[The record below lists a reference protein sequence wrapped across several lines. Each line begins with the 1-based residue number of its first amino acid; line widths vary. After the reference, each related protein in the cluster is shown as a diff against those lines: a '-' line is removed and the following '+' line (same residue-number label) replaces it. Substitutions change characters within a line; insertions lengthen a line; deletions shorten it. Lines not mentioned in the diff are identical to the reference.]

1 MRSGFATKSCE
12 VVTSSKDGRSFPPP
26 FFLSLGGCA
35 LGTIVIDCGGCTSM
49 GEKIRNRLHPCQ
61 YCAGFVNIARD
72 SSLPLTSHIHVCVSH
87 SLFLSLSLSHLS
99 ALSVVPL
106 SISFSLCFSVSVSV
120 SVCVSLSLLS
130 VYLSVP
136 LSLCLS
142 VCLSVYVS
150 VCLCLCV
157 CVSMCLSVCVSV
169 CLCFGVFVCRCVGV
183 SVSVCPCVCVSVC
196 LCVCASV
203 RLSLSCPPFLSLPS
217 LSLADTLSCLLFVC
231 WCWSKSCG
239 LQVGGTAKRCCCVS
253 DGPRGRYKDSD
264 SGRDRDRDRGGG
276 VKTGLQQESSIDVEK

>member
-1 MRSGFATKSCE
+1 LGL
-12 VVTSSKDGRSFPPP
+12 SSLTAVGVPVWERKYE
-26 FFLSLGGCA
+26 
-35 LGTIVIDCGGCTSM
+35 TDC
-49 GEKIRNRLHPCQ
+49 IL
-61 YCAGFVNIARD
+61 VNIARD

-183 SVSVCPCVCVSVC
+183 SVSVCPCVRVSVFLCVCVSVR
-196 LCVCASV
+196 LCVYLSPARLFCPSP
-203 RLSLSCPPFLSLPS
+203 LSLSP
-217 LSLADTLSCLLFVC
+217 TLSPACCL
-231 WCWSKSCG
+231 SAG
-239 LQVGGTAKRCCCVS
+239 VGRNRVAFRWEAQRS
-253 DGPRGRYKDSD
+253 AAAA
-264 SGRDRDRDRGGG
+264 
-276 VKTGLQQESSIDVEK
+276 